1 MAFSKGKRIEDETS
15 ARIIDLAVNIG
26 CKEGPDALTVTRIC
40 KELNCDRRVIYNRFR
55 DVDEIAMFV
64 ANRCNTELL
73 KTAKAAM
80 SEDVAYFD
88 NFNTFIQ
95 AVFDYIYERN
105 AYFQHYTACFQVVDE
120 HIENEIL
127 GAVMELID
135 QGKLSGDVKADADSK
150 AAAEDI
156 WFILVGIASILT
168 NKANYRYQEGKKTMM
183 YGVQAICE
191 ALKA

>member
-73 KTAKAAM
+73 KVAREAM
-80 SEDVAYFD
+80 SEDADYFD
-88 NFNTFIQ
+88 NFKTFIQ
-95 AVFDYIYERN
+95 AIFDYIYERN
-105 AYFQHYTACFQVVDE
+105 AYFQHYTACFQVIEE

-127 GAVMELID
+127 HDICELIEEGKSKGAV
-135 QGKLSGDVKADADSK
+135 KTDADSK
-150 AAAEDI
+150 SASEDI
-156 WFILVGIASILT
+156 WFILIGIASILT
-168 NKANYRYQEGKKTMM
+168 NKANYKYQEGKKTMM
-183 YGVQAICE
+183 YGVEAVCA